1 VTFSSLVFCFFF
13 LPVALASYW
22 LVPRRLRNITLLASS
37 LLFYVW
43 GAGWVVL
50 VLVATTLIDWALALV
65 ADRARADG
73 RDALARAACAASV
86 IANLGLLAWFKYV
99 DFLVGESNGLLSH
112 LGLPTIA
119 LAHVVLPIG
128 VSFFTFHRIS
138 YAVDVRRGR
147 PALRNPID
155 LLLYISL
162 FPHLIAGPIVRYGDI
177 ADQLP
182 PANRSVTLA
191 SFSEGVV
198 RFLHG
203 LVKKVI
209 VADAVAHIA
218 DRIFALPTGRL
229 TFTLAW
235 LGALAYTV
243 QIYFDFSAYSDMAIG
258 LAAMF
263 GFRFPENFDRPYSA
277 LSITDFWRRW
287 HMTLSRWFR
296 DYLYIPLGGS
306 RGTPWRTYVNL
317 AVVWTLTGF
326 WHGANI
332 TFLAWGAY
340 NGALIILERVTG
352 QRPVGDEEC
361 SYRMARRVVTMLLII
376 FGWVLF
382 RADGVHH
389 AAGYLGAMVPL
400 HLGSI
405 TDLDIARRHDLLLLA
420 LGIASFALP
429 ARFSGWRLVT
439 RAEGLAAGAARGVLF
454 VVLVPY
460 SVLVMASGSFSPFLY
475 FRF

>member
-1 VTFSSLVFCFFF
+1 MTFSSLVFCFFF
-13 LPVALASYW
+13 LPIALATYW

-50 VLVATTLIDWALALV
+50 ILVATTLVDWALALV
-65 ADRARADG
+65 VDRARADG
-73 RDALARAACAASV
+73 RDALGRAACAAAV

-99 DFLVGESNGLLSH
+99 NFLVDESDGLLSH

-138 YAVDVRRGR
+138 YVVDVRRGR
-147 PALRNPID
+147 PALRNPLD

-182 PANRSVTLA
+182 AGQPLGHPRLLQR
-191 SFSEGVV
+191 G
-198 RFLHG
+198 RGPLPHG

-218 DRIFALPTGRL
+218 DRVFALPTGRL

-277 LSITDFWRRW
+277 VSITDFWRRW

-306 RGTPWRTYVNL
+306 RGTPWRTYST
-317 AVVWTLTGF
+317 WP
-326 WHGANI
+326 W
-332 TFLAWGAY
+332 
-340 NGALIILERVTG
+340 
-352 QRPVGDEEC
+352 
-361 SYRMARRVVTMLLII
+361 
-376 FGWVLF
+376 
-382 RADGVHH
+382 
-389 AAGYLGAMVPL
+389 
-400 HLGSI
+400 
-405 TDLDIARRHDLLLLA
+405 
-420 LGIASFALP
+420 
-429 ARFSGWRLVT
+429 SGRS
-439 RAEGLAAGAARGVLF
+439 
-454 VVLVPY
+454 P
-460 SVLVMASGSFSPFLY
+460 ASGTAPTSRSWRGGPTTGPSSSSSG
-475 FRF
+475 RRANDRSATRSAPTGRRGGW